1 MDISI
6 MLNYLPQYLSG
17 AGVTLRLTI
26 EALFLG
32 LLGGLFVALCK
43 MSNIK
48 IVSALASCYISI
60 IRGTPLLLQII
71 FIFYSLPSMGITLDA
86 ITSGVL
92 GLSINTAAYMAETFR
107 GGILAVPKGQAEV
120 AYTLGY
126 SRLQSYIHIILPQA
140 FKIILPQ
147 IGNVAVAMIKDTS
160 LVSVITIT
168 ELMRTA
174 QVSYA
179 VTFKPLEAY
188 LLAGIIYYIM
198 SVVVSR
204 CFVYIEKKMRKY

>member
-1 MDISI
+1 MDVSI
-6 MLNYLPQYLSG
+6 MLNYLPQYLNG
-17 AGVTLRLTI
+17 AGVTLRLTA
-26 EALFLG
+26 EALLLG
-32 LLGGLFVALCK
+32 LMGGLFVALCK
-43 MSNIK
+43 MSNVK
-48 IVSALASCYISI
+48 IVSVLASCYISV

-107 GGILAVPKGQAEV
+107 GGILAVPKGQTEV
-120 AYTLGY
+120 AYVLGY
-126 SRLQSYIHIILPQA
+126 SRLQSYAYIILPQA

-179 VTFKPLEAY
+179 VTFRPLEAY
-188 LLAGIIYYIM
+188 LLAGIIYYVM
-198 SVVVSR
+198 SVAVSR
-204 CFVYIEKKMRKY
+204 CFVYIEKRMKKY